1 MARFRPL
8 NNIELEFNELHDKNS
23 SHDNLIHY
31 FEDGKTL
38 KVKEDFYSH
47 ANNLV
52 FTFDHIFQ

>member
-8 NNIELEFNELHDKNS
+8 NLMEQEFNELHDKGAN
-23 SHDNLIHY
+23 DNLIHY

-38 KVKEDFYSH
+38 KVKEDYYSH

-52 FTFDHIFQ
+52 FTFDHIF